1 MSDYSATK
9 IIPLET
15 KCTLCTQSLCCNYI
29 TQKIKTPRSKLD
41 FEHLLWQ
48 VSHKNVSLFKD
59 KDEWLLC
66 FNSPCEHLTHEG
78 NCGIYHQRP
87 TICREHSNDYCE
99 YDAPAEEGFEFYFPD
114 YESLLLFCK
123 KRFKRWN
130 VTAP

>member
-1 MSDYSATK
+1 VSDDYTATK
-9 IIPLET
+9 LILAEM

-59 KDEWLLC
+59 QNEWLIC
-66 FNSPCEHLTHEG
+66 FNSPCEHLTLDG
-78 NCGIYHQRP
+78 NCGIYTERP

-99 YDAPAEEGFEFYFPD
+99 YDAPAEEGFEFHFPD
-114 YESLLLFCK
+114 YQSLLIYCQ
-123 KRFKRWN
+123 KRFKRWGD
-130 VTAP
+130 